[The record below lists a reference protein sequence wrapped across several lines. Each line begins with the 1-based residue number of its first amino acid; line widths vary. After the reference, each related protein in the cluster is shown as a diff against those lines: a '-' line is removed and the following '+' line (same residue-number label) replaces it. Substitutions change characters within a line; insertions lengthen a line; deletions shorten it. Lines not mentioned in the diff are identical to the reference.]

1 MDAETMALL
10 TGLLGTILG
19 TVIIGGA
26 LLGAWLLGRRRGE
39 RDAGGGNLDD
49 ANRRLARLEALV
61 ERMSGEVERLSESEQ
76 FTMRLLK
83 QQDKE
88 RVGEQAQGGGK
99 Q

>member
-10 TGLLGTILG
+10 TGLLGTVLA
-19 TVIIGGA
+19 TLLIGGA
-26 LLGAWLLGRRRGE
+26 MVGAWLMGRRRGE

-49 ANRRLARLEALV
+49 ANRRLARLEEMI